1 MSVSKATKHP
11 TWKMGKKISIDSATL
26 VNKIFET
33 IEAQRL
39 FRIKIKD
46 IIIKIHNKSY
56 IHSIVNFKNGLIKIC
71 AYKPNMFI
79 PIYNTLNLNKEID
92 FENKIN
98 FKILNNLNFI
108 NVDKKKFP

>member
-1 MSVSKATKHP
+1 MEN
-11 TWKMGKKISIDSATL
+11 GKKISIDSATL

-46 IIIKIHNKSY
+46 VIIKIHNKSY

-71 AYKPNMFI
+71 AHKPDMTI
-79 PIYNTLNLNKEID
+79 PISNSLKNNNLNIIK
-92 FENKIN
+92 NNIN
-98 FKILNNLNFI
+98 FKILNNLEFKK
-108 NVDKKKFP
+108 VDKKI